1 MKLSFLLF
9 ALSLFLGQGVS
20 QSKRDLKS
28 PSLRKAIAVGHVEK
42 HQGHQDLTA
51 SIKAVESE
59 AVHTDV
65 NMTVSHY
72 VARRLEATKVGFKL
86 VMTLM
91 ENLILAGM
99 LPFLVTARFLLLVP
113 SATMTI
119 PAMYESSNGRM
130 RNGCN

>member
-72 VARRLEATKVGFKL
+72 VARRLEATQSWVQVGDDIDGEFKFWL
-86 VMTLM
+86 
-91 ENLILAGM
+91 GCC
-99 LPFLVTARFLLLVP
+99 PFW
-113 SATMTI
+113 
-119 PAMYESSNGRM
+119 
-130 RNGCN
+130 